1 MTFYAVIALINA
13 LAASILG
20 PVVYFKNRKRIV
32 NKTFGLFCFFVAIWS
47 YFYFLWQI
55 STTASSALFWSRA
68 LMCGAI
74 FISISYFHFIL
85 GLLNKVQEKKKV
97 LITGYLVFFF
107 FLLSNFTS
115 FFVKSVTPKLNFNF
129 WPDAGILYSP
139 FLILWFF
146 YALYTIYLLFKEYST
161 SFGATKSQL
170 RYILLGTIVG
180 YLGGTT
186 NYLLWYDVPI
196 PPIGNWTA
204 TFYLG
209 IVAYAIVKY
218 RLMDIR
224 LVLGRGVIY
233 FFTLILL
240 IGFGFLMMFLNSKLA
255 TPMSTNIVVPFAMI
269 IGILLFQPIF
279 RFFEK
284 WASKWFY
291 YTFYSYQTVLTD
303 LGRRLTKFLELDKLS
318 LLIVTT
324 LMNTMKL
331 DRTVILLRE
340 PGDGEYQIQKNI
352 GFKEENGISLVKDN
366 FLTIRLEETQKPL
379 VYEEISL
386 IIRDSTDR
394 EERKKLEKLRENMK
408 RIEAALCLPLLMEE
422 KIVGMIVLGNKVS
435 GDPYS
440 EQDIDLLTNLSNQA
454 SIALQNAKLY
464 DQVQDLSQNL
474 QEKVDFQ
481 TKELREAY
489 EELQKLDRAKSE
501 FISIAS
507 HQLRTPLTAIKGYI
521 SMMIEESYGKPPE
534 KMRKPLENIYLSNE
548 RLIKLVNDLLSVSR
562 IESGRIEIKLEKVSI
577 DEIIVSLIEELKGL
591 AREKDLYLKFEKPE
605 KPLPEISV
613 DEERIRQVILNLIE
627 NAIRYTNKGSI
638 TISAKKSD
646 SKIQISIKDTGEGIS
661 KEEIPYLFE
670 SFSRGSA
677 GTRFW
682 TEGAGLGLYVAKKF
696 VEMHNGKIWAESP
709 GRGKGSTFY
718 IELKIR

>member
-1 MTFYAVIALINA
+1 
-13 LAASILG
+13 
-20 PVVYFKNRKRIV
+20 
-32 NKTFGLFCFFVAIWS
+32 
-47 YFYFLWQI
+47 
-55 STTASSALFWSRA
+55 
-68 LMCGAI
+68 
-74 FISISYFHFIL
+74 
-85 GLLNKVQEKKKV
+85 
-97 LITGYLVFFF
+97 
-107 FLLSNFTS
+107 
-115 FFVKSVTPKLNFNF
+115 
-129 WPDAGILYSP
+129 
-139 FLILWFF
+139 
-146 YALYTIYLLFKEYST
+146 
-161 SFGATKSQL
+161 
-170 RYILLGTIVG
+170 
-180 YLGGTT
+180 
-186 NYLLWYDVPI
+186 
-196 PPIGNWTA
+196 
-204 TFYLG
+204 
-209 IVAYAIVKY
+209 
-218 RLMDIR
+218 
-224 LVLGRGVIY
+224 
-233 FFTLILL
+233 
-240 IGFGFLMMFLNSKLA
+240 
-255 TPMSTNIVVPFAMI
+255 
-269 IGILLFQPIF
+269 
-279 RFFEK
+279 
-284 WASKWFY
+284 
-291 YTFYSYQTVLTD
+291 
-303 LGRRLTKFLELDKLS
+303 
-318 LLIVTT
+318 
-324 LMNTMKL
+324 MKL

-454 SIALQNAKLY
+454 SIALQNATLY
-464 DQVQDLSQNL
+464 NQVQDLSQNL

-481 TKELREAY
+481 IKELREAY

-562 IESGRIEIKLEKVSI
+562 IESGRIKIKLEKVSI
-577 DEIIVSLIEELKGL
+577 DEIIVSLIEELKDL

>member
-1 MTFYAVIALINA
+1 
-13 LAASILG
+13 
-20 PVVYFKNRKRIV
+20 
-32 NKTFGLFCFFVAIWS
+32 
-47 YFYFLWQI
+47 
-55 STTASSALFWSRA
+55 
-68 LMCGAI
+68 
-74 FISISYFHFIL
+74 
-85 GLLNKVQEKKKV
+85 
-97 LITGYLVFFF
+97 
-107 FLLSNFTS
+107 
-115 FFVKSVTPKLNFNF
+115 
-129 WPDAGILYSP
+129 
-139 FLILWFF
+139 
-146 YALYTIYLLFKEYST
+146 
-161 SFGATKSQL
+161 
-170 RYILLGTIVG
+170 
-180 YLGGTT
+180 
-186 NYLLWYDVPI
+186 
-196 PPIGNWTA
+196 
-204 TFYLG
+204 
-209 IVAYAIVKY
+209 
-218 RLMDIR
+218 
-224 LVLGRGVIY
+224 
-233 FFTLILL
+233 
-240 IGFGFLMMFLNSKLA
+240 
-255 TPMSTNIVVPFAMI
+255 
-269 IGILLFQPIF
+269 
-279 RFFEK
+279 
-284 WASKWFY
+284 
-291 YTFYSYQTVLTD
+291 
-303 LGRRLTKFLELDKLS
+303 
-318 LLIVTT
+318 
-324 LMNTMKL
+324 
-331 DRTVILLRE
+331 
-340 PGDGEYQIQKNI
+340 
-352 GFKEENGISLVKDN
+352 
-366 FLTIRLEETQKPL
+366 
-379 VYEEISL
+379 
-386 IIRDSTDR
+386 
-394 EERKKLEKLRENMK
+394 
-408 RIEAALCLPLLMEE
+408 MEE

-489 EELQKLDRAKSE
+489 EELQKLNRAKSE

-562 IESGRIEIKLEKVSI
+562 IESGRIKIKLEKVSI

-696 VEMHNGKIWAESP
+696 V
-709 GRGKGSTFY
+709 
-718 IELKIR
+718 